1 MQLLSVTAV
10 VAAELAA
17 LVVLVRLGARAPF
30 AIPLDHL
37 PAWVR
42 ATEPADAVAALIRL
56 AALAASGWLLLST
69 VLYLVAR
76 VVAAPRALRAVEW
89 ATLPAVRRVL
99 DRAVVVVAMGAFVA
113 PAGAATVDV
122 RDGHS
127 GSRPPTSTTSAAA
140 TTTTTRPITAKTPTT
155 APGSVVPVAVVP
167 RAAAPAMSVVVAP
180 GDSLWAIAAAHLAAT
195 TSRPRAA
202 ISDTEIARYWVAVCD
217 ANRARVRSGNLNL
230 IYPGEL
236 IVLPALT

>member
-1 MQLLSVTAV
+1 M
-10 VAAELAA
+10 
-17 LVVLVRLGARAPF
+17 
-30 AIPLDHL
+30 
-37 PAWVR
+37 
-42 ATEPADAVAALIRL
+42 
-56 AALAASGWLLLST
+56 
-69 VLYLVAR
+69 
-76 VVAAPRALRAVEW
+76 EW

-99 DRAVVVVAMGAFVA
+99 DRAVVVVAMGAFAA

-127 GSRPPTSTTSAAA
+127 GSRPPTSTTSAPA
-140 TTTTTRPITAKTPTT
+140 TTTRPITATT
-155 APGSVVPVAVVP
+155 PGSVVPVAVLP

-180 GDSLWAIAAAHLAAT
+180 GDSLWAIAAAHLT
-195 TSRPRAA
+195 TSTSRPRAA

-236 IVLPALT
+236 IVLPALA